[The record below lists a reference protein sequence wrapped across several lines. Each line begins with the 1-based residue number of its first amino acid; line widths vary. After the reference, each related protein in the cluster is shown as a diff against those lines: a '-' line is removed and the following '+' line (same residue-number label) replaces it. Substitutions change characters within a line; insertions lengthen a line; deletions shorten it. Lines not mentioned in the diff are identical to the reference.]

1 MLTPLM
7 LCALLTCRMAVGF
20 VFAFAVVGKAK
31 NLHAFRDSVQQLTGL
46 RPRQAALVAP
56 AVMVGEALVAA
67 SMVIGSRSAGLGF
80 GSALLLLGAF
90 TAVLALALRRERQV
104 SCACF
109 GGRRRAV
116 SRLDLIRNL
125 GVGVPAIAGLV
136 LLVHGMPAGL
146 PDGPNLVSTVGIT
159 GVYLAVVLNLG
170 DVVTIVRP
178 ARAQRTGGVS

>member
-1 MLTPLM
+1 VLTPLV
-7 LCALLTCRMAVGF
+7 LCALLACRMAVGF

-109 GGRRRAV
+109 GRRRAV